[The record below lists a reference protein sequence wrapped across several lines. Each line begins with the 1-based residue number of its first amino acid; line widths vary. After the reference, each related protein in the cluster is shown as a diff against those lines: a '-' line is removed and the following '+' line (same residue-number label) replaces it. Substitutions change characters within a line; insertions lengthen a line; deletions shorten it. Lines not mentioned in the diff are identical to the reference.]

1 MWCNFRE
8 SSRELA
14 FNIVEQAVIDYK
26 LLLKYGVDRLN
37 LIDEGYITKAEI
49 EDFFRSEWCD
59 FLLCN
64 MKLTGEDILRYLNRE

>member
-1 MWCNFRE
+1 MWCNFSE
-8 SSRELA
+8 SARELA

-37 LIDEGYITKAEI
+37 LLDEGCITKAEI

-59 FLLCN
+59 FLLQN
-64 MKLTGEDILRYLNRE
+64 MKLTGEDILRYLNR